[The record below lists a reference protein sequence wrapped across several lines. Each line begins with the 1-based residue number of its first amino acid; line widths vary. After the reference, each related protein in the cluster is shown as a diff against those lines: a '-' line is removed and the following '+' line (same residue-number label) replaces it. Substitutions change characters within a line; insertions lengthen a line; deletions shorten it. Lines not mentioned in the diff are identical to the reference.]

1 MSDNEARQAMG
12 GVMPVW
18 GYPSMTT
25 EKLMYLIE
33 ANLELIANS
42 VNKKSA
48 SVRHARREIRMCR
61 KELARREQS

>member
-1 MSDNEARQAMG
+1 MDNETRNAMG

-25 EKLMYLIE
+25 EKLHYLIE

-48 SVRHARREIRMCR
+48 SVRHARREIKACK
-61 KELARREQS
+61 KELVKRGETP